1 MTQTHGR
8 ARILPL
14 VTCPQVSA
22 QKLVGHRY
30 FVELVSKQ
38 IEIQDSRPV
47 PVSAQEI
54 DVLVAEPTQNAIEQL
69 LAASGFLEPW
79 QVVSYFLPDAL
90 DAPF

>member
-30 FVELVSKQ
+30 FVELVSKR

-47 PVSAQEI
+47 PVNAQEI
-54 DVLVAEPTQNAIEQL
+54 DVLVAEPTLQAIEQL
-69 LAASGFLEPW
+69 LQRVASWSHGKLSPT
-79 QVVSYFLPDAL
+79 SYRMH
-90 DAPF
+90 